1 MAAPLPPRSDYATS
15 FAMDVMMVSRS
26 IFGKWAGPLGLAAAL
41 VAPNAALAQK
51 AVTSQAVVQQ
61 TPGPDSQALNSALA
75 RLGRNPKDVNA
86 LIDAGNA
93 ALALGDVDAAV
104 GFFANADQL
113 QPNSPRVR
121 AGLAAALVQNGN
133 PFDAIPLFTEAETA
147 GGMDQRLN
155 ADRGLAYDLVGD
167 NATAQKYYRQ
177 ALGAGAGDEVTRRLA
192 LSQAIGGDREGME
205 ATLLPLLQKGDKPAF
220 RTRAFALAIAGK
232 TDEAVSIAYQSM
244 PQDLAAGIAP
254 YLRYMP
260 RLTKAQQASAATF
273 GHFPRAAEIGRD
285 DPRVLRYAPPVHVA
299 TAEGKLVPKGEPLG
313 KLVKSTSEKGK
324 SGNTKSGEAKLAKA
338 DGKKG
343 DEAKLAA
350 AKAPVTAIA
359 RAAPP
364 ELNPGREESVAP
376 LLVKPPVNLPP
387 LAAQPKTETPA
398 VVVPAATPTPAVTTV
413 AANTAGATASPA
425 IKTSPPVTVAPPP
438 VVVTPARPAR
448 FADVFGDLGA
458 PVAVATPKS
467 GAVDIRKIAAAKPK
481 TEAKAESKPANP
493 SRIWVQVGVGRGKA
507 ALQADWKSLVKEA
520 PELLKGKSAAITD
533 WGKTNRLLTG
543 PFDSESAAKSLVAK
557 LKKEK
562 IDTFIWTSP
571 TGQVVD
577 PL

>member
-1 MAAPLPPRSDYATS
+1 
-15 FAMDVMMVSRS
+15 MDDMMVSRS
-26 IFGKWAGPLGLAAAL
+26 ILAKWAAPLAMATALAVPIPAA
-41 VAPNAALAQK
+41 AQK

-61 TPGPDSQALNSALA
+61 TPGPDSQALNAALA

-121 AGLAAALVQNGN
+121 AGLAAALVQKGN

-167 NATAQKYYRQ
+167 NATAQKYYRL
-177 ALGAGAGDEVTRRLA
+177 ALSAGAGDEVTRRLA
-192 LSQAIGGDREGME
+192 LSQAIGGDRDGME

-220 RTRAFALAIAGK
+220 RTRAFALAATGK

-299 TAEGKLVPKGEPLG
+299 TAETKMVPKGEPLG
-313 KLVKSTSEKGK
+313 KAARSSSEKAKGAAAK
-324 SGNTKSGEAKLAKA
+324 ASDTKLAKA
-338 DGKKG
+338 DGRKP
-343 DEAKLAA
+343 DDARPASAKP
-350 AKAPVTAIA
+350 PVTTIA

-364 ELNPGREESVAP
+364 ALNPGREESVAP
-376 LLVKPPVNLPP
+376 LLIKPPANLPP
-387 LAAQPKTETPA
+387 LVAPAKAEVPPTVAPATVAA
-398 VVVPAATPTPAVTTV
+398 VPAVTTV
-413 AANTAGATASPA
+413 AASTAPVTAFPANQASAPA
-425 IKTSPPVTVAPPP
+425 IAAPTVPA
-438 VVVTPARPAR
+438 VTPSANAPQPPRPAR

-481 TEAKAESKPANP
+481 AETKAESKPANP

-507 ALQADWKSLVKEA
+507 ALQADWKSLIKEA
-520 PELLKGKSAAITD
+520 PELLRGKSAATTD

-543 PFDSESAAKSLVAK
+543 PFDSEAAAKSLVAK